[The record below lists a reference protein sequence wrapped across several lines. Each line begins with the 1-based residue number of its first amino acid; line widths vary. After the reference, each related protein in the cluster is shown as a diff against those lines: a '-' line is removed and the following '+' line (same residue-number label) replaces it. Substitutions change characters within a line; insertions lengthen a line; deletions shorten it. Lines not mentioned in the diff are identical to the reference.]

1 MNEQSILTTQASD
14 PARIE
19 RTRAAVHSALERR
32 AARAGPIERVR
43 ASAHGPLRGIE
54 IEAIPE
60 VLVITGANGVGKT
73 TLLEEAGEG
82 LGEAHPKGW
91 AGPEETRG
99 WGAGAWGAPARALGD
114 PVALEYMTRVA
125 RAVHGPGAAHASA
138 AAVGIALAL
147 GRGGLVAIDDATA
160 RVHHECIEGVWS
172 AILGTAAGDG
182 TQVMA
187 SASTRE
193 TVQAIATTSAALGRH
208 AEMIRL
214 ERHGGGVRAVRYRR
228 EVLAEIGRRWVE
240 CR

>member
-1 MNEQSILTTQASD
+1 MTEQSLLTASGRD
-14 PARIE
+14 PARLE
-19 RTRAAVHSALERR
+19 RTREAVQRALDRGRGGTPPLERLRCAPGGPLHALE
-32 AARAGPIERVR
+32 V
-43 ASAHGPLRGIE
+43 
-54 IEAIPE
+54 EAIPE

-73 TLLEEAGEG
+73 ALLERAGESV
-82 LGEAHPKGW
+82 GEDHPKGW

-99 WGAGAWGAPARALGD
+99 WGSGAWAAPTRALGD
-114 PVALEYMTRVA
+114 PLALEYMTRIA
-125 RAVHGPGAAHASA
+125 RAVHGPGGAHASA

-160 RVHHECIEGVWS
+160 RVHPQCIEGVWS

-182 TQVMA
+182 TQVLA

-214 ERHGGGVRAVRYRR
+214 ERHEGAVRAVRYTR
-228 EVLAEIGRRWVE
+228 EGFAQLGERWVE